1 MVRIKK
7 VKSAYEPI
15 VAHQTEAYPGFY
27 SMKRLGVFLFPPE
40 GDTNPW
46 QGYPQHLGGKRHHE
60 SSVLPKN
67 TTQCPLPG
75 LELGPLAPE
84 SSALTMR
91 PTRLPLVVRAPD
103 LKSGDR
109 GFKSRADR
117 SAVVVFR

>member
-27 SMKRLGVFLFPPE
+27 SMKRLGVFLLRPE
-40 GDTNPW
+40 ADAGPDPW

-60 SSVLPKN
+60 SSVLPEN

-75 LELGPLAPE
+75 IELRPLSPE
-84 SSALTMR
+84 SSALTMG
-91 PTRLPLVVRAPD
+91 PTRLPLVVRAPY
-103 LKSGDR
+103 LKSGDLGR
-109 GFKSRADR
+109 LSPALT
-117 SAVVVFR
+117 AQL